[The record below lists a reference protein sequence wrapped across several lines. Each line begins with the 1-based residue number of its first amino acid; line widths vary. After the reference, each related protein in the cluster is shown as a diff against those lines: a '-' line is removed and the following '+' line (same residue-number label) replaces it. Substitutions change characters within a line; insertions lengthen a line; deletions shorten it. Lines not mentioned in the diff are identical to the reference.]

1 MRIDRLLSY
10 RQHSTAHQSRPRRG
24 LLRLA
29 CAAFAGLACLA
40 SLPAGAQAFPTAKPV
55 TLYVTFPAGGV
66 TDITMRTLA
75 EHFKR
80 LTGQTMIIENR
91 PGGGSTVAL
100 NALRQQKP
108 DGYTLSV
115 MGRGAMTTYWIQD
128 GKIGFHPIEDL
139 TYVSGIAGS
148 YFALV
153 ARADQPYKTL
163 AELVAFAKANP
174 GKLTFGTIG
183 HGQFTHQPM
192 AEFLQLA
199 GIDIRHVPFKGD
211 GDTLNNLAGGHLE
224 LAVAG
229 GSFQAFVDSGKAR
242 LLGFLTDKRVPR
254 FADTPTFTE
263 QGYPVRAHV
272 VVGIGGPKGTDPQA
286 VRYLDGVF
294 KRITDDPEFRASLD
308 KMHQTTQYMSHD
320 EFSAWARKQFLVEK
334 DIVEK
339 FNLRAPAK

>member
-1 MRIDRLLSY
+1 MPLFPMRTVRDMRSIRKLGFALALS
-10 RQHSTAHQSRPRRG
+10 AVM
-24 LLRLA
+24 L
-29 CAAFAGLACLA
+29 AFASA
-40 SLPAGAQAFPTAKPV
+40 PARGQAYPGAKPV

-80 LTGQTMIIENR
+80 ITGQSMVIENR

-115 MGRGAMTTYWIQD
+115 IGRGAMTTYWVQD
-128 GKIGFHPIEDL
+128 GKIGFHPVDDF
-139 TYVSGIAGS
+139 TYISGIAGS
-148 YFALV
+148 YFALA
-153 ARADQPYKTL
+153 ARADQPYKTI
-163 AELVAFAKANP
+163 AELVQFAKANP

-211 GDTLNNLAGGHLE
+211 TDTLNNVVGGHLE
-224 LAVAG
+224 LAVSG
-229 GSFQAFVDSGKAR
+229 GSFQPFVESGRMR

-254 FADTPTFTE
+254 FPDVPTFAE
-263 QGYPVRAHV
+263 AGYPVQAAV
-272 VVGIGGPKGTDPQA
+272 VVGIGGPKGMDPQA
-286 VRYLDGVF
+286 VRFLDAMF
-294 KRITDDPEFRASLD
+294 KRITDDPEFRSTLD
-308 KMHQTTQYMSHD
+308 KMHQTTQYIAHD
-320 EFSAWARKQFLVEK
+320 EFSAWAKRQFPIERE
-334 DIVEK
+334 IVEK
-339 FNLRAPAK
+339 FNLRVPAK

>member
-1 MRIDRLLSY
+1 MPPIPTRTVDDMHSIRKLGFALALSA
-10 RQHSTAHQSRPRRG
+10 SM
-24 LLRLA
+24 LA
-29 CAAFAGLACLA
+29 FGA
-40 SLPAGAQAFPTAKPV
+40 SQARAQAFPGAKPV

-80 LTGQTMIIENR
+80 ITGQSMVIENR

-115 MGRGAMTTYWIQD
+115 IGRGAMTTYWVQD
-128 GKIGFHPIEDL
+128 GKIGFHPVDDF
-139 TYVSGIAGS
+139 TFVSGIAGS

-153 ARADQPYKTL
+153 ARADQPYKTI
-163 AELVAFAKANP
+163 AELVQFAKANP

-211 GDTLNNLAGGHLE
+211 TDTLNNVVGGHLE
-224 LAVAG
+224 LAVSG
-229 GSFQAFVDSGKAR
+229 GSFQPFVESGRMR
-242 LLGFLTDKRVPR
+242 LLAFLTDKRVAR
-254 FADTPTFTE
+254 FPEVPTFTE
-263 QGYPVRAHV
+263 AGYPVQAAV
-272 VVGIGGPKGTDPQA
+272 VVGLGGPKGMDPQV
-286 VRYLDGVF
+286 VRYLDATF
-294 KRITDDPEFRASLD
+294 KRITDDPEFRSTLD
-308 KMHQTTQYMSHD
+308 KMHQTTQYISHD
-320 EFSAWARKQFLVEK
+320 DFSAWAKRQFPIERE
-334 DIVEK
+334 IVEK